1 MNRMCADVLY
11 IGEQCFEVKHL
22 DDDVS
27 VCKQPLVRSTN
38 SKTRL
43 NLYVKQIFLFFFCAH
58 D

>member
-43 NLYVKQIFLFFFCAH
+43 NLYVKQIFYFFFLCA
-58 D
+58 